1 MHKTFRQISTLLLI
15 FGSLLMIDSCK
26 YDPRKGFNWDT
37 NLVAPIGYSEVS
49 ILDFL
54 PDSLV
59 QTAGDNFMSIVFRD
73 TLLQTDVADFIT
85 VPDTEIQQGL
95 SLRTLELPRD
105 TITRRVSLGFIA
117 NQLIAQGGQNATI
130 GLTIINNNG
139 NVTTLPPIAN
149 VSSDN
154 IDIDASQF
162 FEYADLSAGFID
174 LQILNRLP
182 VDLYNVGFTLRN
194 KNLGNIV
201 LSDTFPSIP
210 SLESVDATYPMA
222 GKSIESALVGK
233 MTTLSTLGGFV
244 LMDTS
249 DYIEI
254 RLIARGLKATHATAV
269 FPNQT
274 VIDSIAKVK
283 YYFGDKLKD
292 VQLTKIAVKYG
303 KLKIRAFSTVEDTI
317 LFKYELTSAY
327 YKDGT
332 HPFIIGKLPP
342 AVNGVPSIVEDTNII
357 RDAYIDLTVNGTTY
371 NTSQQRIKI
380 DFLSSGK
387 VIDFDLA
394 DSVYAYFGLLEIE
407 PSYVEGYI
415 GRDTAIFKG
424 EEKIEVFDQW
434 KTQLDHITAK
444 DPRFTFSFANTIGAN
459 ARIDVNKI
467 KFTNSKTGATKLLD
481 APWISTTGNFIAIN
495 GPTLADTSEEVI
507 TSLAQLNASN
517 SNIAEII
524 AILPDKMEY
533 DMRIIANYDKDSTS
547 HDNFGTDRSSI
558 KVMLDAELPL
568 EGAIDNLVL
577 RDSVPLNFAASLS
590 GKVENVNEGTL
601 KIMLRNEF
609 PVQITAW
616 ASIVDENYV
625 EVAALTPNEGF
636 VMAAGSVSANGVVE
650 QAMESIYLKT
660 LEQADIQ
667 NVLARGKHLVM
678 RYRADTKPSNT
689 PVKFYANYRIKA
701 KMVADFEYG
710 VHL

>member
-1 MHKTFRQISTLLLI
+1 MHKTFRQIFTLLLI
-15 FGSLLMIDSCK
+15 FSFLLIIDSCK

-105 TITRRVSLGFIA
+105 TITRKVSLGFIA

-139 NVTTLPPIAN
+139 NVTTLPPI
-149 VSSDN
+149 VGVGSDN

-162 FEYADLSAGFID
+162 FEYADLSGGYID
-174 LQILNRLP
+174 LQITNRLP

-194 KNLGNIV
+194 KNLGNVVI
-201 LSDTFPSIP
+201 SDTFPSIP
-210 SLESVDATYPMA
+210 SLDVVNESYPMA
-222 GKSIESALVGK
+222 GKSIESALRGK
-233 MTTLSTLGGFV
+233 LTTLSTQGGFV
-244 LMDTS
+244 YMDTS

-254 RLIARGLKATHATAV
+254 RLIARNLKATHATAV

-283 YYFGDKLKD
+283 YYFGDNLRD

-303 KLKIRAFSTVEDTI
+303 KLKIKAFSTVEDTI
-317 LFKYELTSAY
+317 QFRYELTSAY
-327 YKDGT
+327 YADGT
-332 HPFIIGKLPP
+332 HPYIIGKLPP
-342 AVNGVPSIVEDTNII
+342 AVNGVPSEIEDTSII
-357 RDAYIDLTVNGTTY
+357 RNAYIDLTVNGTTY

-380 DFLSSGK
+380 DFLSSGN
-387 VIDFDLA
+387 VIEFDLQ

-415 GRDTAIFKG
+415 GRDTAVFAG
-424 EEKIEVFDQW
+424 TEKIDVFDQW
-434 KTQLDHITAK
+434 KTQLDNITAK
-444 DPRFTFSFANTIGAN
+444 DPRFTFSFANSIGAN
-459 ARIDVNKI
+459 ARIDVNKL
-467 KFTNSKTGATKLLD
+467 KFTNTKTGATKTLN
-481 APWISTTGNFIAIN
+481 APWVGTSGNFVTIQ
-495 GPTLADTSEEVI
+495 GPTLADTSQTVI
-507 TSLAQLNASN
+507 TSLAQLNATN

-524 AILPDKMEY
+524 SILPDQMEY

-568 EGAIDNLVL
+568 EGSIENLVL
-577 RDSVPLNFAASLS
+577 RDTVPLNFASSLS
-590 GKVENVNEGTL
+590 GKVKDVNEGTL

-609 PVQITAW
+609 PVQVMAW
-616 ASIVDENYV
+616 AYIADENNNI
-625 EVAALTPNEGF
+625 VASLTPEDGF
-636 VMAAGSVSANGVVE
+636 IMSAGSVSANGVVQ
-650 QAMESIYLKT
+650 QATETIFVKT

-667 NVLARGKHLVM
+667 DVLARGRKLIM
-678 RYRADTKPSNT
+678 RYRADTKPANA
-689 PVKFYANYRIKA
+689 PVKFYSNYRIKA

-710 VHL
+710 VSL